1 MPHNRALTLCRAAF
15 VFSRKVMPALTK
27 KEKKELLRI
36 MLLSRFGDLREQ
48 SLIRQG
54 RGWFHVSGMGHEALA
69 VVGRLMED
77 GDYFAGYYRDRP
89 IALGRGVPPEELA
102 LSFFAKAGS
111 ASGGRQ
117 MPAHYS
123 NRELGIFS
131 IASVVASS
139 LLPACG
145 IAWGLQLDGSRK
157 CVVTTVGDAGTRQ
170 GDFFEA
176 VALAREMNLP
186 VVFLVEDNGIGIS
199 SRTEKIHPLA
209 LGVMDAALWEVVDG
223 CDVAAVHAT
232 MDKVMQKARSG
243 GGPSFVWARCERISS
258 HSSADDQR
266 KYRPEAEL
274 ESLAEK
280 DPLTRFKA
288 TLVKE
293 GLYTAEDIES
303 LERSVEA
310 AVRAQYDEAWSAP
323 DPDPAS
329 ILDHVFGPAGSGVP
343 VPGIEGKTRMVDA
356 INQTFHA
363 ILRDEPGAVFFGQD
377 IEDPKGGVFSLT
389 KGLSNA
395 APERVRNS
403 PLAESTII
411 GVAVGLAAYGKRPVF
426 EIQFTDYLW
435 AGFNHIA
442 THLSTLLW
450 RSNGE
455 WPVPAVIY
463 APYGA
468 YLPGGALWHSQSNEG
483 ALAHFP
489 GIQIAIPSTPEDA
502 AGLFWSAVKGAS
514 PTLILVPKHIMWKAQ
529 EARATA
535 APVPFG
541 QARLVRRGE
550 ALTLVTWG
558 NCVEVVEEALA
569 SLPPNFSV
577 EVMDLRTVV
586 PLDWDAVESSV
597 RKTGRLLVV
606 QEDAVSCSVGQN
618 IVSRVSGNE
627 NLFGHLLAP
636 PRLLAKPDV
645 NVGYHPNLEYASLPG
660 VSSVADAIRDL
671 LTHSGARAEARAAIA
686 MNDEDNEPPIASPSL
701 SATESEPTMSETHL
715 EDVRV
720 PLLGEGIASARMI
733 ALLVEPGETVEPD
746 KALCEVE
753 TDKALFPIE
762 TSLEGTL
769 VEWLVAGDDEVE
781 VDQVIARVRVDTPKA
796 APANTQRAATR
807 PVAPAASDPRPTEG
821 GLAPRIVAQLK
832 NVVPAHMTVKA
843 RWQALRQA
851 RTLAKKQMGEAAPS
865 PTVMIAWSLVRAMS
879 KHPVF
884 SCTITG
890 QDTLQKHAE
899 FDFGVAVALENDAL
913 DTAII
918 HRANALDWPAFI
930 DAYQEAVKRVREGQS
945 SSKAGTPLILTSMGG
960 FGVRDALPVVVPPA
974 IGTLFVGESHMDS
987 TAAGDH
993 EVVSLCL
1000 SFDHRWINGVA
1011 GAQFLAD
1018 VRREMESFSLPLA
1031 N

>member
-1 MPHNRALTLCRAAF
+1 
-15 VFSRKVMPALTK
+15 MPALSK
-27 KEKKELLRI
+27 KDKQELLRI

-69 VVGRLMED
+69 VAGRLMED

-89 IALGRGVPPEELA
+89 IALGRGVSPAELA
-102 LSFFAKAGS
+102 RSFFAKAEG

-123 NRELGIFS
+123 SRELGIFS

-145 IAWGLQLDGSRK
+145 LAWGLQLDNSPH

-170 GDFFEA
+170 GDFFET

-186 VVFLVEDNGIGIS
+186 LVVLVEDNGIGIS

-209 LGVMDAALWEVVDG
+209 LGVMDAALWEVIDG
-223 CDVAAVHAT
+223 CDVASVHTA
-232 MDKVMQKARSG
+232 MERAMAKARKG
-243 GGPSFVWARCERISS
+243 GGPSFIWARCERISS

-266 KYRPEAEL
+266 KYRAESEL
-274 ESLAEK
+274 EGLATK
-280 DPLTRFKA
+280 DPVTRFKE
-288 TLVKE
+288 TLVEE
-293 GLYTAEDIES
+293 GVYTDEEIES
-303 LERSVEA
+303 LEKSIEA
-310 AVRAQYDEAWSAP
+310 EVRAQYDEAWSAP
-323 DPDPAS
+323 DPDPAT
-329 ILDHVFGPAGSGVP
+329 LLNHVFGQAGSDIPAPAIG
-343 VPGIEGKTRMVDA
+343 GKTRMVDA

-363 ILRDEPGAVFFGQD
+363 ILEEEPGAVFFGQD

-389 KGLSNA
+389 KGLSTA
-395 APERVRNS
+395 APGRVRNS

-468 YLPGGALWHSQSNEG
+468 YLPGGALWHSQANEG

-502 AGLFWSAVKGAS
+502 AGLFWSAVKGQS

-529 EARATA
+529 EARGSS

-541 QARLVRRGE
+541 EARFVRRGE

-558 NCVEVVEEALA
+558 NCVEVVDDALA
-569 SLPPNFSV
+569 SLPPNYSV
-577 EVMDLRTVV
+577 EVIDLRTVV
-586 PLDWDAVESSV
+586 PLDWSAVESSV

-606 QEDAVSCSVGQN
+606 QEDAISCSVGQN
-618 IVSRVSGNE
+618 IVSRISGNE
-627 NLFGHLLAP
+627 SLFGHLLAP

-645 NVGYHPNLEYASLPG
+645 NVGYHPNLEYASLP
-660 VSSVADAIRDL
+660 SAESVAKAVRDL
-671 LTHSGARAEARAAIA
+671 LTHSGARVEVRAAVESIESA
-686 MNDEDNEPPIASPSL
+686 AVASTPCPQPVPA
-701 SATESEPTMSETHL
+701 SASTMSANHL
-715 EDVRV
+715 EDIRV
-720 PLLGEGIASARMI
+720 PLLGEGIASARVI
-733 ALLVEPGETVEPD
+733 ALLVKPGEPVEPD

-769 VEWLVAGDDEVE
+769 VEWLVADEDEVE
-781 VDQVIARVRVDTPKA
+781 VDQIIARVRVDRPGEPPVA
-796 APANTQRAATR
+796 AHRAAAKST
-807 PVAPAASDPRPTEG
+807 APIAPDPRPTEG

-851 RTLAKKQMGEAAPS
+851 RSLAKKQMGADAPS
-865 PTVMIAWSLVRAMS
+865 PTVMIAWSLVRAMT

-890 QDTLQKHAE
+890 QDTLLKHAE

-913 DTAII
+913 DTAVI
-918 HRANALDWPAFI
+918 HRANALDWPAFMQ
-930 DAYQEAVKRVREGQS
+930 AYQDAVKRVREGQS

-987 TAAGDH
+987 TSAGEH

-1018 VRREMESFSLPLA
+1018 VRKEMENFALPGA
-1031 N
+1031 D